1 VWPRRAGSRDRALQP
16 ALLRLRPIEKQDNDG
31 LLTDLETA
39 VEAMKNVPWTELQ
52 KMKGNAGLLEKID
65 DSEELLRSL
74 RKALKSA

>member
-1 VWPRRAGSRDRALQP
+1 
-16 ALLRLRPIEKQDNDG
+16 
-31 LLTDLETA
+31 LTNLETA

-65 DSEELLRSL
+65 DAEELLRSL